1 MTDPHAHATTTQP
14 VSGNGEEHAA
24 PADTGDA
31 EATRPHQWAALA
43 GFAAITTATAVGG
56 ALVGPSRPST
66 MRWYRSLEKPPFQP
80 PASLFGPVWTGL
92 YATIAYSGWRV
103 WRAPSSPDRTRA
115 LALWGV
121 QMAANAAWTPLFF
134 GARKTKLALADL
146 AAQLAATAGYTATAA
161 RVDGPAAATMAPY
174 LGWTSFAGALNTEI
188 VRRNG

>member
-66 MRWYRSLEKPPFQP
+66 MRWY
-80 PASLFGPVWTGL
+80 
-92 YATIAYSGWRV
+92 
-103 WRAPSSPDRTRA
+103 
-115 LALWGV
+115 
-121 QMAANAAWTPLFF
+121 
-134 GARKTKLALADL
+134 
-146 AAQLAATAGYTATAA
+146 
-161 RVDGPAAATMAPY
+161 
-174 LGWTSFAGALNTEI
+174 
-188 VRRNG
+188 